1 MECFFDTQNWLNSKQ
16 RELKGISAFKIIRMY
31 VLNDFS
37 VLFPLPWLL
46 LNLNNTNWFFFLKRK
61 IKIKSN
67 LLNEAELCITDSNIH
82 LTIAQWKEL
91 PRPIRVRKDNWT
103 NKTDFQASTKGR
115 EIRVSK
121 SQLVFV
127 LMLIG

>member
-1 MECFFDTQNWLNSKQ
+1 MTLIKSKQ
-16 RELKGISAFKIIRMY
+16 HQLI
-31 VLNDFS
+31 
-37 VLFPLPWLL
+37 
-46 LNLNNTNWFFFLKRK
+46 FFLQRK

-91 PRPIRVRKDNWT
+91 PRPIRMRKDNWT